1 MQKLYDSVSH
11 NVLLN
16 NLTAFGFEL
25 SFFCLISS
33 YLSNCVQSGRVNIFL
48 SFKGLVSSGVPQGS
62 VLGPLQFLIHFNNLP
77 DVVYLSIPYPFADD
91 LSFLYSDSC
100 LNNLQSDIHGVS
112 LCLCCNLNGLDFHLD
127 KTKLISNVS
136 STIFYLNDAS
146 PIECVEQV
154 KDCFFNSSWS
164 SWIHHIGS
172 QFGKASRSFCKKKK
186 KNAAFNSPIKTKHQM
201 YISCVRS
208 NLLYNYCTR
217 YPSFTFL
224 HKLENLQNNAAR

>member
-1 MQKLYDSVSH
+1 MKRRNTFTQLFNDIDEIYSCNDIKVDFCAVYFDMQKLYDSVSH

-25 SFFCLISS
+25 SFICLISS

-62 VLGPLQFLIHFNNLP
+62 VFGPLQFLIHFNNLP
-77 DVVYLSIPYPFADD
+77 DVVYFSIPYPFADE

-154 KDCFFNSSWS
+154 KDCFFISSW
-164 SWIHHIGS
+164 
-172 QFGKASRSFCKKKK
+172 
-186 KNAAFNSPIKTKHQM
+186 
-201 YISCVRS
+201 
-208 NLLYNYCTR
+208 
-217 YPSFTFL
+217 
-224 HKLENLQNNAAR
+224 